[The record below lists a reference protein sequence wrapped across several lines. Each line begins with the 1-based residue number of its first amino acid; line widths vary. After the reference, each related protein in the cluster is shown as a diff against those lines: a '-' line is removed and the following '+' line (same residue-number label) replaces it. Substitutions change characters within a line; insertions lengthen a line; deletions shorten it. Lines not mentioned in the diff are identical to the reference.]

1 MAYKQRVKRFMIPL
15 LIGLTLFIGFLGTNS
30 INSDKYYQNHG
41 VTLTSIN
48 VPTSVVRASADA
60 IDNTISKSI
69 VADIMN
75 AADNISDKIIS
86 TVAHK
91 GQQFPSG
98 IYGMRDAF
106 KRVYANSDDSQID
119 WIAKYIYSL
128 RSSNSIHS
136 YTNGDIL
143 SQIMSSFGMLIRGLG
158 GLILMILLGISSIV
172 SKIGSIIL
180 TIIGS
185 LNIFR
190 YIGDAINNVASTT
203 GDKGIRDAIQTF
215 VDLWASFKP
224 IIMVVA
230 TLLLMFVIGRV
241 IMSSSGSRGRI
252 FGTGIMKYFSVFF
265 AWSVLPFVL
274 GGIISYSTNITSSLN
289 IRDDVSNQIQST
301 FYNAKAPFASAFY
314 SLPVNNSQITSE
326 DKGGID
332 AQTVYASWSNGKELN
347 LNGSSWSTLNQWMTG
362 DSFDADD
369 VNAMLGW
376 TPDDSDT
383 RTNSGYFSHN
393 TKGDST
399 DAVSDKGKS
408 WAASHRFLS
417 QAMDDSQSG
426 VVVSDENLEK
436 AGFNKDL
443 FDQTASG
450 TTNKNKYQGPADRL
464 RKLAMTH
471 VIAVWGIGANGKMSV
486 SKDTGMNTAP
496 RVSWSSVNLVGD
508 TPIAKIANYSEII
521 VQMFF
526 TVMYAMVA
534 YAGMIVILT
543 RTIGQALIDQ
553 LRASTGSIGSIA
565 RAILSAMLTMLILMY
580 VVISVDMIG
589 PMIGAVNQLI
599 KAAVATVLGGGG
611 IGSLAGQ
618 IVSLVGLWFGGAIV
632 VRMFMSIRG
641 GLMDGAT
648 SMVNQVAEAID
659 RAMGIQPGTD
669 SSASAGMKRGAMDAR
684 RTMVRGFSAMD
695 KTKKTLQ
702 SSQRMATSG
711 LRNIATAGAEGLG
724 KAGPAAE
731 LAATAYAGP
740 VAGKAAGMATKA
752 GASALKGVA
761 KGADAADKAIGVD
774 ETMDDAGAVNT
785 AGAVKNNA
793 KDAYSK
799 ARAAGMSRTEA
810 LQSAGKQAV
819 ETAAGNE
826 KDVDDPNL
834 GNEDR
839 ENDFNKVVGANRALQ
854 SAKDDRKS
862 SQNARQLQRKIAD
875 KTSMLTTQSQEYT
888 EALQDLGA
896 AKMAD
901 KVDGKISNGAA
912 LQMASK
918 QLQAAKK
925 SQVDAG
931 VDHTSQETL
940 VNKAQDEVNKSKEQL
955 KSVKSSVQKQVAD
968 GSMTKPAA
976 QAAISQ
982 ARSDLN
988 DKREVLRSEKSK
1000 MDTLVKTERTAEQS
1014 IHQAQGAVNMM
1025 QEAVLTQGKDAT
1037 FTKPSGLATV
1047 QQSAQQV
1054 RDTHKSM
1061 VKTQRNVDTLV
1072 QAADSRMNGSTT
1084 TSQTGRLNASRSGSI
1099 PTASGSSTTSS
1110 ATQTVNDKQTTNVG
1124 VQHNVSEGVTQS
1136 HSIAGTSTSGLQ
1148 SGQHTSPV
1156 KSTPGLASGT
1166 STTQSVRQ
1174 DVNDRQTTNVNTQH
1188 HVNNV
1193 ENHTSGQ
1200 TVTNTSRGT
1209 SGSVSSNTSTPIT
1222 STPTGTSRSR
1232 NVQQHVTDQNTTNVD
1247 VTRESVNN
1255 TISHAKNIVT
1265 NLEKTVQDGQSSYN
1279 NTSSI
1284 ARQRAEQVQKLAQK
1298 RRYSTKLTDLTDDTN

>member
-1 MAYKQRVKRFMIPL
+1 MDYKQRVKRFMIPL

-48 VPTSVVRASADA
+48 VQSSVVRANADA
-60 IDNTISKSI
+60 IDNIINKSI
-69 VADIMN
+69 VGDIMN

-86 TVAHK
+86 TVAHN

-119 WIAKYIYSL
+119 WIAKYIYTL

-143 SQIMSSFGMLIRGLG
+143 SQIMSSFGMLIRGIA

-172 SKIGSIIL
+172 SKIGSVIL
-180 TIIGS
+180 TIVGS
-185 LNIFR
+185 LNIFQ
-190 YIGDAINNVASTT
+190 YIGDAINHVASTT

-215 VDLWASFKP
+215 VDLWASFQP
-224 IIMVVA
+224 IILVVA

-241 IMSSSGSRGRI
+241 IMSSRGNRGRI

-289 IRDDVSNQIQST
+289 IGNDVSNQIQST

-347 LNGSSWSTLNQWMTG
+347 LNGSSWSTLIQWMTG

-376 TPDDSDT
+376 TPDESDT

-399 DAVSDKGKS
+399 DAVSDKGAS
-408 WAASHRFLS
+408 WAASHPFLS
-417 QAMDDSQSG
+417 QAMDDDQSG

-450 TTNKNKYQGPADRL
+450 TTNRNKYQGPGDRL

-496 RVSWSSVNLVGD
+496 RVSWNSVNLVGD
-508 TPIAKIANYSEII
+508 TPVAKVANYSEII

-534 YAGMIVILT
+534 YAGMVVILT

-580 VVISVDMIG
+580 IVISVDMIG

-599 KAAVATVLGGGG
+599 KAAVSTVLGGGG

-618 IVSLVGLWFGGAIV
+618 IVSLIGLWFGGAIV

-659 RAMGIQPGTD
+659 RAMGIQPGAD
-669 SSASAGMKRGAMDAR
+669 SSASAGMKRGAADAR
-684 RTMVRGFSAMD
+684 STMIRGFSAMD

-702 SSQRMATSG
+702 SSQHMATSG
-711 LRNIATAGAEGLG
+711 LRNVATAGAEGLE

-740 VAGKAAGMATKA
+740 AAGKAAGMATKA

-761 KGADAADKAIGVD
+761 KGADAADKAISAD

-799 ARAAGMSRTEA
+799 ARDDGMSRTEA

-826 KDVDDPNL
+826 KDVGDPNL
-834 GNEDR
+834 GKEHR

-854 SAKDDRKS
+854 SAKDDQKS
-862 SQNARQLQRKIAD
+862 SQNARQLQRQIAD

-901 KVDGKISNGAA
+901 KLDGKTSNGAA

-931 VDHTSQETL
+931 TDHTSQETL

-955 KSVKSSVQKQVAD
+955 RSVKASVQKQVAD

-976 QAAISQ
+976 QAEISQ
-982 ARSDLN
+982 ARSNLN
-988 DKREVLRSEKSK
+988 EKREVLRSETSK
-1000 MDTLVKTERTAEQS
+1000 MDTIVKTQRKAEQS
-1014 IHQAQGAVNMM
+1014 VHRAQGAVNM
-1025 QEAVLTQGKDAT
+1025 
-1037 FTKPSGLATV
+1037 
-1047 QQSAQQV
+1047 AQ
-1054 RDTHKSM
+1054 
-1061 VKTQRNVDTLV
+1061 
-1072 QAADSRMNGSTT
+1072 
-1084 TSQTGRLNASRSGSI
+1084 
-1099 PTASGSSTTSS
+1099 TA
-1110 ATQTVNDKQTTNVG
+1110 
-1124 VQHNVSEGVTQS
+1124 VSENGARALFAKPQG
-1136 HSIAGTSTSGLQ
+1136 HS
-1148 SGQHTSPV
+1148 
-1156 KSTPGLASGT
+1156 
-1166 STTQSVRQ
+1166 SVEQ
-1174 DVNDRQTTNVNTQH
+1174 AT
-1188 HVNNV
+1188 
-1193 ENHTSGQ
+1193 
-1200 TVTNTSRGT
+1200 
-1209 SGSVSSNTSTPIT
+1209 
-1222 STPTGTSRSR
+1222 
-1232 NVQQHVTDQNTTNVD
+1232 QHVTDTHKVMMNTQRDVNTLINNNVSHRDTATVNTN
-1247 VTRESVNN
+1247 TNSVNQ

-1265 NLEKTVQDGQSSYN
+1265 NLEKTVQDSQSSYN

-1298 RRYSTKLTDLTDDTN
+1298 RRYNTKLTDLTNDTN

>member
-1 MAYKQRVKRFMIPL
+1 MDYKQRVKRFMIPL

-48 VPTSVVRASADA
+48 VQTSVVRANADA
-60 IDNTISKSI
+60 IDNVISKSI
-69 VADIMN
+69 VGDIMN

-86 TVAHK
+86 TVAHN

-119 WIAKYIYSL
+119 WIAKYIYTL

-143 SQIMSSFGMLIRGLG
+143 SQIMSSFGMLIRGIA

-172 SKIGSIIL
+172 SKIGSVIL
-180 TIIGS
+180 TIVGS

-190 YIGDAINNVASTT
+190 YIGDAINHVASTT

-215 VDLWASFKP
+215 VDLWASFQP
-224 IIMVVA
+224 IILVVA

-241 IMSSSGSRGRI
+241 IMSSRGNRGRI

-289 IRDDVSNQIQST
+289 IGNDVSNQIQST

-347 LNGSSWSTLNQWMTG
+347 LNGSSWSTLIQWMTG

-376 TPDDSDT
+376 TPDESDT

-399 DAVSDKGKS
+399 DAVSDKGAS
-408 WAASHRFLS
+408 WAASHPFLS

-450 TTNKNKYQGPADRL
+450 TTNRNKYQGPGDRL

-496 RVSWSSVNLVGD
+496 RVSWNSVNLVGD
-508 TPIAKIANYSEII
+508 TPVAKVANYSEII

-534 YAGMIVILT
+534 YAGMVVILT

-580 VVISVDMIG
+580 IVISVDMIG

-599 KAAVATVLGGGG
+599 KAAVSTVLGGGG

-618 IVSLVGLWFGGAIV
+618 IVSLIGLWFGGAIV

-659 RAMGIQPGTD
+659 RAMGIQPGAD
-669 SSASAGMKRGAMDAR
+669 SSASAGMKRGAADAR
-684 RTMVRGFSAMD
+684 STMIRGFSAMD

-702 SSQRMATSG
+702 SSQHMATSG
-711 LRNIATAGAEGLG
+711 LKSIATAGAEGLE

-740 VAGKAAGMATKA
+740 AAGKAAGMATKA

-761 KGADAADKAIGVD
+761 KGADAADKAISAD

-799 ARAAGMSRTEA
+799 ARDDGMSRTEA

-826 KDVDDPNL
+826 KDVGDPNL
-834 GNEDR
+834 GKEHR

-854 SAKDDRKS
+854 SAKDDQKS
-862 SQNARQLQRKIAD
+862 SQSARQLQRQIAD

-901 KVDGKISNGAA
+901 KLDGKTSNGAA

-931 VDHTSQETL
+931 TDHTSQETL

-976 QAAISQ
+976 QAEINQ
-982 ARSDLN
+982 ARSNLN
-988 DKREVLRSEKSK
+988 EKREVLRSETSK
-1000 MDTLVKTERTAEQS
+1000 MDTIVKTQRKAEQS
-1014 IHQAQGAVNMM
+1014 VHRAQGAVNM
-1025 QEAVLTQGKDAT
+1025 
-1037 FTKPSGLATV
+1037 
-1047 QQSAQQV
+1047 AQ
-1054 RDTHKSM
+1054 
-1061 VKTQRNVDTLV
+1061 
-1072 QAADSRMNGSTT
+1072 
-1084 TSQTGRLNASRSGSI
+1084 
-1099 PTASGSSTTSS
+1099 TA
-1110 ATQTVNDKQTTNVG
+1110 
-1124 VQHNVSEGVTQS
+1124 VSENGARALFAKPQG
-1136 HSIAGTSTSGLQ
+1136 HS
-1148 SGQHTSPV
+1148 
-1156 KSTPGLASGT
+1156 
-1166 STTQSVRQ
+1166 SVEQ
-1174 DVNDRQTTNVNTQH
+1174 AT
-1188 HVNNV
+1188 
-1193 ENHTSGQ
+1193 
-1200 TVTNTSRGT
+1200 
-1209 SGSVSSNTSTPIT
+1209 
-1222 STPTGTSRSR
+1222 
-1232 NVQQHVTDQNTTNVD
+1232 QHVTDTHKVMMNTQRDVNTLINNNVSHRNSATVNTN
-1247 VTRESVNN
+1247 TNSVNQ

-1298 RRYSTKLTDLTDDTN
+1298 RRYNTKLTDLTNDTN

>member
-48 VPTSVVRASADA
+48 LQSSVVRANADA
-60 IDNTISKSI
+60 IDNVINKSI
-69 VADIMN
+69 VGDIMN

-86 TVAHK
+86 TVAHN

-119 WIAKYIYSL
+119 WIAKYIYTL

-143 SQIMSSFGMLIRGLG
+143 SQIMSSFGMLIRGIA
-158 GLILMILLGISSIV
+158 GLILMILLGISAIV

-180 TIIGS
+180 TIVGS
-185 LNIFR
+185 LNIFQ
-190 YIGDAINNVASTT
+190 YIGDAINHVASTT
-203 GDKGIRDAIQTF
+203 GDRGIRNAVQTF

-224 IIMVVA
+224 IVLVVA
-230 TLLLMFVIGRV
+230 TLLLMFVIARV
-241 IMSSSGSRGRI
+241 IMSSNGSRGRI

-289 IRDDVSNQIQST
+289 VRNDVSNQIQST

-332 AQTVYASWSNGKELN
+332 AQTVYASWSNGKALN
-347 LNGSSWSTLNQWMTG
+347 LNGSSWSTLIQWMDG

-376 TPDDSDT
+376 TPDESDT

-408 WAASHRFLS
+408 WAASHRFLHD
-417 QAMDDSQSG
+417 AMDDNQSG

-450 TTNKNKYQGPADRL
+450 TTNRNKYQGPGDRL

-471 VIAVWGIGANGKMSV
+471 VIAVWGVGANGKMSV

-496 RVSWSSVNLVGD
+496 RVSWNSVNLVGD
-508 TPIAKIANYSEII
+508 TPIAKVANYSEII

-534 YAGMIVILT
+534 YAGMVVILA
-543 RTIGQALIDQ
+543 RTIGQALVDQ
-553 LRASTGSIGSIA
+553 LRASAGSIGSIA

-580 VVISVDMIG
+580 IVISVDMIG

-618 IVSLVGLWFGGAIV
+618 IVSLIGLWFGGAIV

-648 SMVNQVAEAID
+648 SMVNQVAESID
-659 RAMGIQPGTD
+659 RAMGIQPGAD
-669 SSASAGMKRGAMDAR
+669 SSASAGMKRGAKDAR
-684 RTMVRGFSAMD
+684 NTMVRGFSAMD

-711 LRNIATAGAEGLG
+711 LRNVAAAGAEGLE
-724 KAGPAAE
+724 KAGPAAQ

-761 KGADAADKAIGVD
+761 KGADAADKAISAD
-774 ETMDDAGAVNT
+774 ETMDDAGVANT

-799 ARAAGMSRTEA
+799 ARVAGMSRTEA
-810 LQSAGKQAV
+810 LQSAGKQAL

-834 GNEDR
+834 GNEHR

-854 SAKDDRKS
+854 SAKDDQKS
-862 SQNARQLQRKIAD
+862 SQKARKLQRQIAD

-901 KVDGKISNGAA
+901 KLDGKISNGAA

-931 VDHTSQETL
+931 TEHTSQETL
-940 VNKAQDEVNKSKEQL
+940 VNKAQDAVNKSKEQL

-988 DKREVLRSEKSK
+988 EKREVLRSEKSK
-1000 MDTLVKTERTAEQS
+1000 MDTIVNTERNAEQA
-1014 IHQAQGAVNMM
+1014 IHQAQGAVNVM
-1025 QEAVLTQGKDAT
+1025 QEAVSTQGKDAT

-1047 QQSAQQV
+1047 QQSTQQV
-1054 RDTHKSM
+1054 RDTHKAM

-1072 QAADSRMNGSTT
+1072 QGADSRMNGSTT
-1084 TSQTGRLNASRSGSI
+1084 TSQTGRLNTSHSGSI
-1099 PTASGSSTTSS
+1099 PTVSGSSTTGS

-1136 HSIAGTSTSGLQ
+1136 HSIAGTSISGLQ

-1156 KSTPGLASGT
+1156 KSTPGQVSGT
-1166 STTQSVRQ
+1166 STTRSVRQ
-1174 DVNDRQTTNVNTQH
+1174 DVNDRQTTNVTTQH

-1193 ENHTSGQ
+1193 ENHISGQ

-1209 SGSVSSNTSTPIT
+1209 SGGVSSNTSTSST
-1222 STPTGTSRSR
+1222 RTPTGTSRYR
-1232 NVQQHVTDQNTTNVD
+1232 NVQQHVTDQNTTNMD

-1279 NTSSI
+1279 NVSST

-1298 RRYSTKLTDLTDDTN
+1298 RRYSPKRTDLTNDTN